1 MKKVKKIKAT
11 ITLETTFESYG
22 DSEMDERACR
32 QIECWIKETLEC
44 DDTIPLF
51 VRSHA
56 GEETGEKVIDIKTT
70 MK

>member
-1 MKKVKKIKAT
+1 MKKVRKIKAV

-22 DSEMDERACR
+22 DSGMDERACN
-32 QIECWIKETLEC
+32 QIECWIDEVLNC

-51 VRSHA
+51 VRSPA
-56 GEETGEKVIDIKTT
+56 GEETGEKEIKIKMT